1 MNKYKVSTL
10 IYHIKKMRFVFA
22 KKLKIKSGKNC
33 NFMNIFSLNL
43 FNLFFDFLF
52 LCYNKL

>member
-1 MNKYKVSTL
+1 MNKYKVTTL

-22 KKLKIKSGKNC
+22 KKLKFKCRKIC